1 MYPIKGLKSNLRIKT
16 FWHKQYSRLNFCIFA
31 KKQYFMNLLKKF
43 SPFYNLALF
52 YILVSLVLRIVLV
65 FHPITQTSFT
75 FIDSLKIFTIGFV
88 SDLFVF
94 VLATGF
100 LWLYLIFIS
109 NSKYYK
115 PYGYIIFGLLV
126 ALFLYIASG
135 KTILNE
141 YGGAL
146 PKIGLIF
153 VGIKT
158 LLFGLLLFLPKY
170 RSQIRFWLFT
180 FVMFL
185 YVVFILQ
192 NGISEYFFW
201 NEFGVKYNFIAVN
214 YLVYTNEVIGNI
226 MESYPVI
233 PLFSALFLLAGT
245 VTYFIVKRTR
255 NYIDFIPN
263 FSDKLKLSGIY
274 LSLFGISL
282 LAIPYLAKK
291 ENSQNVFANE
301 LQSNGIY
308 RFYLAF
314 VNSELDYFK
323 FYKTLPENEAFAL
336 LGKQINS
343 ISGVST
349 LRPIKSDSVETKK
362 NVVLITIESYSADFM
377 KMYGNEQ
384 NITPFLDNLA
394 QKSLLFTNLYA
405 VGNRTVRGLEAVT
418 LCFPPTAGESVVKR
432 KDNKDKFS
440 TGAVFKQ
447 KGYNVKFLYGGDAF
461 FDNMEDF
468 FVGNGYDI
476 VDKKSFTPDE
486 ITFANIWGVCDEDMA
501 NKAIKVMN
509 TEAKTGKPFFNHWMT
524 VSNHRPF
531 TYPNN
536 KINIPGDAKSR
547 DGGVKYT
554 DYALKKFFEMASKQP
569 WYKNTVFVILADHCA
584 SSAGKTELP
593 VDKYKIPAMIY
604 SPGFIQ
610 PQNYTNLMSQIDI
623 MPTLFGLL
631 HFNYQSKFFGQDVL
645 KPDYKPRALVATYQ
659 DLGLI
664 KDNVLTVLSPK
675 QTVKQF
681 QLTLKPDQ
689 KLSPEF
695 QIYYDQVPLI
705 KERTDLVNETISY
718 YQTASDILKKKKYQ
732 KLK

>member
-1 MYPIKGLKSNLRIKT
+1 M
-16 FWHKQYSRLNFCIFA
+16 NF
-31 KKQYFMNLLKKF
+31 LKKF
-43 SPFYNLALF
+43 SPFYKLALF
-52 YILVSLVLRIVLV
+52 YILVSFVLRIVLA
-65 FHPITQTSFT
+65 FHPITQTSFS
-75 FIDSLKIFTIGFV
+75 FIDSLKIFSMGLI
-88 SDLFVF
+88 SDAFVF
-94 VLATGF
+94 VIATSF

-115 PYGYIIFGLLV
+115 PYGYIIFGFLV
-126 ALFLYIASG
+126 ALLLYIVSG

-146 PKIGLIF
+146 PKIGIIF

-170 RSQIRFWLFT
+170 RNKIRFWLFT

-185 YVVFILQ
+185 YVVLILQ
-192 NGISEYFFW
+192 NGVSEYFFW

-233 PLFSALFLLAGT
+233 PLFSALFLIAGT

-255 NYIDFIPN
+255 NYIDEIPAFN
-263 FSDKLKLSGIY
+263 DKLKLSAIY
-274 LSLFGISL
+274 LALFGVSL
-282 LAIPYLAKK
+282 LAVPYLAKK
-291 ENSQNVFANE
+291 ENSQNVFTNE
-301 LQSNGIY
+301 LQSNGMY

-314 VNSELDYFK
+314 MNSELDYFK
-323 FYKTLPENEAFAL
+323 FYKTLPEKEAFTL
-336 LGKQINS
+336 LDEQISS
-343 ISGVST
+343 ISGIST
-349 LRPIKSDSVETKK
+349 VRQIESDAAENTK
-362 NVVLITIESYSADFM
+362 NVVLITIESYSANFM

-384 NITPFLDNLA
+384 NITPFLDSIA
-394 QKSLLFTNLYA
+394 QKSMLFTNLYA

-432 KDNKDKFS
+432 EDNKNKFS
-440 TGAVFKQ
+440 TGALFKQ

-468 FVGNGYDI
+468 FSGNGYDI
-476 VDKKSFTPDE
+476 VDKKSFAPE
-486 ITFANIWGVCDEDMA
+486 EVTFANVWGVCDEDMA

-509 TEAKTGKPFFNHWMT
+509 EEAKTGKPFFNHWMT

-536 KINIPGDAKSR
+536 KIDIPGDAKSR

-554 DYALKKFFEMASKQP
+554 DYALRKFFAMASKQP
-569 WYKNTVFVILADHCA
+569 WFKNTVFVILADHCA

-593 VDKYKIPAMIY
+593 VDKYRIPAMIY

-610 PQNYTNLMSQIDI
+610 PQKYTNVMSQIDI

-631 HFNYQSKFFGQDVL
+631 NFNYQSKFYGQDVL
-645 KPDYKPRALVATYQ
+645 KSDYKPRALIATYQ

-664 KDNVLTVLSPK
+664 KDNVLTILSPK
-675 QTVKQF
+675 QSVKQF

-689 KLSPEF
+689 KTATDF
-695 QIYYDQVPLI
+695 QIYYDQVPL
-705 KERTDLVNETISY
+705 KNKRTDLINETISY
-718 YQTASDILKKKKYQ
+718 YQTASEILKKKKYESLNF
-732 KLK
+732 KIPIKGVADSDNIL

>member
-1 MYPIKGLKSNLRIKT
+1 
-16 FWHKQYSRLNFCIFA
+16 
-31 KKQYFMNLLKKF
+31 MNLLKKF
-43 SPFYNLALF
+43 SPFYNLAIF
-52 YILVSLVLRIVLV
+52 YFIVSFVLRIILM
-65 FHPITQTSFT
+65 FHPITQASFV
-75 FIDSLKIFTIGFV
+75 FIDTLKIFTVGLI
-88 SDLFVF
+88 SDAFVF
-94 VLATGF
+94 IIATSF

-115 PYGYIIFGLLV
+115 PYGYIIFGLFI
-126 ALFLYIASG
+126 ALFLYLASG
-135 KTILNE
+135 KSILNE

-146 PKIGLIF
+146 PRIAMIFIGL
-153 VGIKT
+153 KT
-158 LLFGLLLFLPKY
+158 VLFGLLLFLPQY
-170 RSQIRFWLFT
+170 RNKIRFWLFT

-185 YVVFILQ
+185 YVVLILQ

-226 MESYPVI
+226 MESYPVV
-233 PLFSALFLLAGT
+233 PLFSALFLIAGI

-255 NYIDFIPN
+255 NYIDNIPTFIE
-263 FSDKLKLSGIY
+263 KIKLSAIY
-274 LSLFGISL
+274 IGLFAVAL
-282 LAIPYLAKK
+282 YVIPSLAKT
-291 ENSQNVFANE
+291 ENSQNVFTNE
-301 LQSNGIY
+301 LQANGMY

-314 VNSELDYFK
+314 MNSELDYFK
-323 FYKTLPENEAFAL
+323 FYKVMPEKEAFAIL
-336 LGKQINS
+336 KQQIPA

-349 LRPIKSDSVETKK
+349 LREIKGDAAEITK

-384 NITPFLDNLA
+384 NITPFLDELA

-440 TGAVFKQ
+440 TGAIFNK
-447 KGYNVKFLYGGDAF
+447 KGYNVKYLYGGDAF

-468 FVGNGYDI
+468 FTGNGYGI
-476 VDKKSFTPDE
+476 VDKKTLKPEE
-486 ITFANIWGVCDEDMA
+486 ITFSNVWGVCDEDMA
-501 NKAIKVMN
+501 DKAIKVMN
-509 TEAKTGKPFFNHWMT
+509 AEAKEGKPFFNHWMT

-536 KINIPGDAKSR
+536 KIDIPGDAKSR

-554 DYALKKFFEMASKQP
+554 DYALRKFFDMASKQT
-569 WYKNTVFVILADHCA
+569 WFKNTVFVIVSDHCA

-593 VDKYKIPAMIY
+593 VDKYRIPAMIY
-604 SPGFIQ
+604 SPGFVAPAQ
-610 PQNYTNLMSQIDI
+610 YTNVMSQIDI

-631 HFNYQSKFFGQDVL
+631 NFNYQSKFYGQDVL
-645 KPDYKPRALVATYQ
+645 KSDYKPRALIATYQ

-664 KDNVLTVLSPK
+664 KDNVLTIISPK

-689 KLSPEF
+689 KVAPEF
-695 QIYYDQVPLI
+695 QIYYDQVPLTT
-705 KERTDLVNETISY
+705 ERTDLINETISY
-718 YQTASDILKKKKYQ
+718 YQTASDILKKKKYE